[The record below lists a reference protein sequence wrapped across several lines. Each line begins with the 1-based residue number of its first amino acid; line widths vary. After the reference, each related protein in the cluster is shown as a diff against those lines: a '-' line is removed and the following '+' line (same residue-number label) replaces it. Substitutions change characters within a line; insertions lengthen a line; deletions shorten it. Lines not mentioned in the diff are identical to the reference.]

1 MKNSDRH
8 WKASPS
14 VQASALLLIMMAG
27 SAQAESAYPVSWGR
41 QLGTAGSDQC
51 HGVSADALGNVYIC
65 GFTTGALG
73 GANLG
78 SLDAFVSK
86 YDAQGRLL
94 WTRQLGSTEE
104 DQAESVSA
112 DGLGNVYIAGFTAGS
127 LNVPNAGGYDAF
139 VSKYDADGKLEWTR
153 QFGTSADDESTGVSA
168 DGLGNVYVTGY
179 TAARAQRAQHRRSAL
194 VPAQV

>member
-86 YDAQGRLL
+86 YDAQGACCGRDNWDLRKKTKL
-94 WTRQLGSTEE
+94 KAFRPMAWGM
-104 DQAESVSA
+104 
-112 DGLGNVYIAGFTAGS
+112 FTSRA
-127 LNVPNAGGYDAF
+127 LPP
-139 VSKYDADGKLEWTR
+139 
-153 QFGTSADDESTGVSA
+153 
-168 DGLGNVYVTGY
+168 
-179 TAARAQRAQHRRSAL
+179 AR
-194 VPAQV
+194 